1 MKFKLTLDAKPSKY
15 PIEYGDKLMLIGS
28 CFTENIGAKFK
39 SHLFELSENP
49 YGILF
54 NPVSVINALTEI
66 MELRTYKAD
75 DLFQHNELWHS
86 WNHHSRFSAIE
97 KETALESINQTIV
110 DAHHFLKSAN
120 RLVITLGSA
129 WLYHLT
135 NEAPLGNGQVVANN
149 HKGPIQWFY
158 KSLMQPNVLQ
168 ERLQD
173 LVHRL
178 HAFNPNLHIVFTIS
192 PVRHLREGLIENNRS
207 KAVLI
212 HAVHELMSQCNQ
224 VDYFPAYE
232 YVMDDLRDYRYY
244 AEDLVHPNFAA
255 SGYVWDKLVET
266 YMEPKTQA
274 IMKQV
279 AELQL
284 AMNHKPFFIGSVEHQ
299 KFLQSCI
306 LKTETLMAAHPA
318 LSLQDHLAFFKAG
331 ISK

>member
-1 MKFKLTLDAKPSKY
+1 MKFKLTLEAKPSKY

-39 SHLFELSENP
+39 SHLFEISENP

-54 NPVSVINALTEI
+54 NPVSVSNALTEI
-66 MELRTYKAD
+66 MDLRKYNTD

-86 WNHHSRFSAIE
+86 WSHHSRFSAIE
-97 KETALESINQTIV
+97 KELAGENINRTIL

-135 NEAPLGNGQVVANN
+135 NEAPLGKGQVVANN
-149 HKGPIQWFY
+149 HKGPINWFF
-158 KSLMQPNVLQ
+158 KSLMQPNELIENLNALVA
-168 ERLQD
+168 RLQT
-173 LVHRL
+173 
-178 HAFNPNLHIVFTIS
+178 FNPYLHIVFTIS

-212 HAVHELMSQCNQ
+212 HAVHELVSQSNQ

-232 YVMDDLRDYRYY
+232 YVMDDLRDYRFY

-266 YMEPKTQA
+266 YMDHKTQS
-274 IMKQV
+274 IMKQIS
-279 AELQL
+279 ELQL
-284 AMNHKPFFIGSVEHQ
+284 AMNHKPFFTGSVEHQ

-306 LKTETLMAAHPA
+306 LKTETLMAAYPT